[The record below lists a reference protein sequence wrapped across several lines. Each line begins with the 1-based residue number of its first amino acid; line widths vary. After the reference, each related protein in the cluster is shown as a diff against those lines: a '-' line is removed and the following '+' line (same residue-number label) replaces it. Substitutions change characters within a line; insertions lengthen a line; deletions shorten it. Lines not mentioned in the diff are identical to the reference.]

1 MVAGPFPDDRSFDT
15 TLRTAAGCMSIHPG
29 SLFQEAYSEVELTKI
44 VRGIGAGQDMIHLA
58 GSDF

>member
-1 MVAGPFPDDRSFDT
+1 METAVLDRSNSKLSDFAY
-15 TLRTAAGCMSIHPG
+15 L
-29 SLFQEAYSEVELTKI
+29 EAYSEVELTKI